1 MRNQPAEM
9 SITGYNFISIEG
21 NIGAGKTTLSTRIAN
36 DYNAKLILETFEEN
50 AFLAKFYKEPEKY
63 AFPLEL
69 SFLAERYEQLKHQ
82 LTSRDL
88 FKAFTVSDYF
98 INKSFIF
105 ARKNLPE
112 DTFGLYKKL
121 FDIISESL
129 PKPDLLVYLYQ
140 SIDNLMRN
148 IHNRGRDYERDI
160 KPEYLEKIQESYLDF
175 IRQKTDMRILIID
188 TNDLDFVKHEAD
200 YNRIIEILSV
210 EYSTGVHRITP

>member
-1 MRNQPAEM
+1 MGL
-9 SITGYNFISIEG
+9 TDYNFISIEG
-21 NIGAGKTTLSTRIAN
+21 NIGAGKTTLSTRIAD

-50 AFLAKFYKEPEKY
+50 AFLAKFYKEPDKY

-88 FKAFTVSDYF
+88 FKSFTVSDYF

-140 SIDNLMRN
+140 TIDNLMHN
-148 IHNRGRDYERDI
+148 IHNRGRDYEKDI

-175 IRQKTDMRILIID
+175 IRQKSGMRILIID
-188 TNDLDFVKHEAD
+188 TNNLDFVKNKED
-200 YNRIIEILSV
+200 YERILEILSKK
-210 EYSTGVHRITP
+210 YSIGVHRIMP